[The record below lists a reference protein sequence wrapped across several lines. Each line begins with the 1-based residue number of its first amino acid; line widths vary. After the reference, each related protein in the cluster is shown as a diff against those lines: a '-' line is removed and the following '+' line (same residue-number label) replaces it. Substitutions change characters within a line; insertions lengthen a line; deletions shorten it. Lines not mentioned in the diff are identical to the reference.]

1 MASRQVQWRRFAF
14 FEKETL
20 SEDLTLELGA
30 QVTCLAAA
38 AGNSLLLG
46 DESGKL
52 AVSSD
57 SFASEQRTQRKVF
70 QGSVQAVAAAGGLI
84 WAVGTDAPSASELAT
99 VVKAWSDT
107 ALESL
112 VLTLNTSVHHSSPA
126 ALTAFAVSSDAT
138 QAALGFA
145 DGTVLLYQSQ
155 QANVPLHKVTV
166 PPPQVIRPSPVEPS
180 GVTALHFSEKQYQT
194 KLFVCYEEKADGART
209 GAGQ

>member
-1 MASRQVQWRRFAF
+1 VLKRSGAPKHLELALILDPRCEHIAHALAGDMASRQVQWRRFAF

-38 AGNSLLLG
+38 AGNTLLLG

-99 VVKAWSDT
+99 VVKAWADT

-126 ALTAFAVSSDAT
+126 ALTAFAVGSLRLCRWHCVA
-138 QAALGFA
+138 
-145 DGTVLLYQSQ
+145 
-155 QANVPLHKVTV
+155 VP
-166 PPPQVIRPSPVEPS
+166 
-180 GVTALHFSEKQYQT
+180 VTASECTAAQGDS
-194 KLFVCYEEKADGART
+194 AAA
-209 GAGQ
+209 AGHQAVSCRA